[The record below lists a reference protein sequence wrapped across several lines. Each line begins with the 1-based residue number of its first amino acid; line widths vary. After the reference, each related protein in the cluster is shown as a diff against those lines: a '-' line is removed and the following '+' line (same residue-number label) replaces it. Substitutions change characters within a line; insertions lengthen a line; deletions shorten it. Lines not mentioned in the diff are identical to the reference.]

1 MFVQFELDPLEWTG
15 RDDDAGEMDE
25 TIVDWRLPIGMT
37 LVNKVHSST
46 SPITSSNYVSPVHRS
61 ATLVDLERS
70 LAPFSPPTTNLV
82 DSLRYW
88 TEQTPDRTAYYFS
101 DGEEEEITLTYEALD
116 RRARAIGAHLV
127 SLGMR
132 GERVLLLYPPGLDF
146 VSGFMGCLYAG
157 ATAIP
162 AYPPRRNRYMSR
174 IDAISEDAQAKA
186 ALTVAD
192 VADRV
197 QGLLKGAPS
206 LEAATWVATDQIP
219 DAAAD
224 DWEPPTLE
232 PSSLG
237 VLQYTSGSTGNPKG
251 VMLSHGNIIH
261 NCRLIVHSFEANSET
276 VGLSWLPTYHDM
288 GLVGGVLL
296 PLFIGRP
303 NVLMSPMS
311 FLQKPVRWLRGVTK
325 YNITISGGPNFAYD
339 LCVDKITDEELE
351 GLDLSKWLVAFNGA
365 EPIRTTTLNAF
376 IDRFASV
383 GFRRE
388 ACYPCYGMAE
398 TTLIVTG
405 SYRKDPP
412 IIRAFDGAALDEH
425 RVVPA
430 AIDEE
435 GVRELVGCGHVLPE
449 EEVIIVDPESCKRLP
464 EHQVGE
470 IWVRSPSVGQGYWDK
485 PEITKETFQ
494 ATTSRGDGSYL
505 RTGDLG
511 FMDDGELFVTGRL
524 KDLIIVRGVNRYP
537 QDIEQTVERT
547 DPRLQA
553 GAAAAFAVDLNGREC
568 LIVLT
573 EVERTRHKDWSKV
586 IQAIRSN
593 VTREHELPPD
603 VIALVRFGS
612 MPKTSSG
619 KIQRHACR
627 DAFLE
632 DSLPVIARWTA
643 WSGGDESPDERIVIV
658 ESPAATTTSLAAPR
672 DERRQDEVNPKV
684 AEVVMHH
691 VREIAKERAKGM
703 TIDSNIVEMGMDSL
717 ERLQIAHSL
726 EEAFGGRFPEDVL
739 SEIETCREVTL
750 AVQNYIGTE
759 ARIRDLPTSVKRS
772 SREKRD
778 IQPADYQFAE
788 MAEYKRLK
796 QQATLL
802 SFTGLPNPYFTRHEG
817 ITNDRTVV
825 DGRELISWSSYNYLG
840 MSGDPAVTE
849 AAREATTKFGTSVS
863 ASRLVSG
870 EKTIHRELEQGIAG
884 FLGVDDAIAFVG
896 GHSTNETTIGHLF
909 GPGDLILHDALSH
922 NSIMQGAILSGA
934 RRRGF
939 DHNDWKHLGSILEEI
954 RHEYR
959 RVLIVIEGVYSM
971 DGDFPDLTKFVE
983 VKQRHKAFL
992 MVDEAHSI
1000 GTMGATGRGI
1010 SEHFGV
1016 NARSVDIWMGTLSKS
1031 FGTCGGY
1038 IAGCNELV
1046 EYLKYTAPGF
1056 VYSVGLSPPNCA
1068 AALASLR
1075 VLQNEPERVAKVQAN
1090 SRLFLKLAKER
1101 GLNTGFSNNTPVVP
1115 VIIGSSLNALRLS
1128 RALFEDGINVQPILY
1143 PAVEEK
1149 AARLRFFITSMH
1161 TDAQIRRTV
1170 DAAARHLREIDPG
1183 CQSA

>member
-1 MFVQFELDPLEWTG
+1 MKLSNNE
-15 RDDDAGEMDE
+15 E
-25 TIVDWRLPIGMT
+25 TC
-37 LVNKVHSST
+37 T
-46 SPITSSNYVSPVHRS
+46 SATSSSDYVSPTHRRE
-61 ATLVDLERS
+61 ALVNLELS
-70 LAPFSPPTTNLV
+70 LAPYSPPTTNLV

-88 TEQTPDRTAYYFS
+88 TEKTPDRTAFYFS
-101 DGEEEEITLTYEALD
+101 DGEEEEIRLSYEDLD
-116 RRARAIGAHLV
+116 HRARAIGSHLV
-127 SLGMR
+127 SLGLR

-174 IDAISEDAQAKA
+174 IDAISDDAQAKA

-197 QGLLKGAPS
+197 EGLLKEAPS
-206 LEAATWVATDQIP
+206 LQAARWIATDQIP
-219 DAAAD
+219 DDAAEA
-224 DWEPPTLE
+224 WEPPTLNQN
-232 PSSLG
+232 SLAI
-237 VLQYTSGSTGNPKG
+237 LQYTSGSTGNPKG

-261 NCRLIVHSFEANSET
+261 NCRLIVDSFEANSET

-288 GLVGGVLL
+288 GLVGGVLM

-311 FLQKPVRWLRGVTK
+311 FLQKPVRWLRGLTK
-325 YNITISGGPNFAYD
+325 YNVTISGGPNFAYD

-351 GLDLSKWLVAFNGA
+351 GLDLSNWLVAFNGA
-365 EPIRTTTLNAF
+365 EPIRTTTLKAF

-405 SYRKDPP
+405 SHRKDPP

-430 AIDEE
+430 AIDED
-435 GVRELVGCGHVLPE
+435 GARELVGCGHVLPE
-449 EEVIIVDPESCKRLP
+449 EQVIIVDPESRKRLP

-485 PEITKETFQ
+485 PEFSKETFG
-494 ATTSRGDGSYL
+494 ATTSRGDTGYL

-568 LIVLT
+568 LIVMT
-573 EVERTRHKDWSKV
+573 EVERTRHKDWSSV

-593 VTREHELPPD
+593 VAREHELPPD

-627 DAFLE
+627 AAFLE

-643 WSGGDESPDERIVIV
+643 WSGGVEVDGESSVIV
-658 ESPAATTTSLAAPR
+658 ESPPATTTAHAAPR
-672 DERRQDEVNPKV
+672 RALDSLQVEVNPRV
-684 AEVVMHH
+684 ADVVMHH

-703 TIDSNIVEMGMDSL
+703 TIDSNIVEMGLDSL
-717 ERLQIAHSL
+717 ERLQIAHAL
-726 EEAFGGRFPEDVL
+726 EEAFGGRFPEEVL

-750 AVQNYIGTE
+750 AVQTHIGTQ
-759 ARIRDLPTSVKRS
+759 ARIRDLPS
-772 SREKRD
+772 SAERPSHEKRD

-802 SFTGLPNPYFTRHEG
+802 SFTGIPNPYFTRHEG
-817 ITNDRTVV
+817 ITNDRTVIG
-825 DGRELISWSSYNYLG
+825 GRELISWASYNYLG
-840 MSGDPAVTE
+840 MSGDPTVTE

-870 EKTIHRELEQGIAG
+870 EKTIHRELEQGIAN

-939 DHNDWKHLGSILEEI
+939 DHNNWEQLDSILGEI

-959 RVLIVIEGVYSM
+959 RVLVVIEGVYSM
-971 DGDFPDLTKFVE
+971 DGDYPDLTKFVE

-992 MVDEAHSI
+992 MVDEAHSM
-1000 GTMGATGRGI
+1000 GTMGASGRGI

-1016 NARSVDIWMGTLSKS
+1016 DARRVDILMGTLSKS

-1075 VLQNEPERVAKVQAN
+1075 VLQNEPERVAKLQAN
-1090 SRLFLKLAKER
+1090 SRLFLRSAKER
-1101 GLNTGFSNNTPVVP
+1101 GLNTGFSNNTAVVP
-1115 VIIGSSLNALRLS
+1115 VIIGNSLNALRLS

-1161 TDAQIRRTV
+1161 TDEQIRQTV
-1170 DAAARHLREIDPG
+1170 DATARRLHEIDP
-1183 CQSA
+1183 SVKAV

>member
-1 MFVQFELDPLEWTG
+1 MNL
-15 RDDDAGEMDE
+15 A
-25 TIVDWRLPIGMT
+25 
-37 LVNKVHSST
+37 
-46 SPITSSNYVSPVHRS
+46 
-61 ATLVDLERS
+61 RS

-88 TEQTPDRTAYYFS
+88 TEQTPDNTIYCFS
-101 DGEEEEITLTYEALD
+101 DGDGEEIRLSFEALD
-116 RRARAIGAHLV
+116 RRARAIGSHLV
-127 SLGMR
+127 SLGMC
-132 GERVLLLYPPGLDF
+132 GQRVLLLYPPGLDF
-146 VSGFMGCLYAG
+146 VCGFMGCLYAG

-174 IDAISEDAQAKA
+174 INAISEDAQAKA

-197 QGLLKGAPS
+197 QGMLGEAPS
-206 LEAATWVATDQIP
+206 LQAATWVATDQIP
-219 DAAAD
+219 DSAAEA
-224 DWEPPTLE
+224 WEPPTLKD
-232 PSSLG
+232 SSLA

-251 VMLSHGNIIH
+251 VMLSHSNMVH
-261 NCRLIVHSFEANSET
+261 NCRLIVDSFEANSET
-276 VGLSWLPTYHDM
+276 VGMNWLPTYHDM
-288 GLVGGVLL
+288 GLVGGVLI
-296 PLFIGRP
+296 PLFIGRT
-303 NVLMSPMS
+303 NILMSPMS
-311 FLQKPVRWLRGVTK
+311 FLQKPVRWLRGITK
-325 YNITISGGPNFAYD
+325 YNVTISGGPNFAYD

-351 GLDLSKWLVAFNGA
+351 GLDLSSWLVAFNGA
-365 EPIRTTTLNAF
+365 EPIRSTTLNAF

-383 GFRRE
+383 GFRSE

-412 IIRAFDGAALDEH
+412 ILRAFDGDALDEH

-430 AIDEE
+430 AVNEK
-435 GVRELVGCGHVLPE
+435 GARELVGCGHVLPE
-449 EEVIIVDPESCKRLP
+449 EEVIIVDHESRKRLP

-470 IWVRSPSVGQGYWDK
+470 IWVRSQSVGQGYWNK
-485 PEITKETFQ
+485 PELTNETFH
-494 ATTSRGDGSYL
+494 ATTSRGDTGYL

-553 GAAAAFAVDLNGREC
+553 GAAASFAVDLNGREC
-568 LIVLT
+568 LIVMA
-573 EVERTRHKDWSKV
+573 EVERARHKDWSKV
-586 IQAIRSN
+586 IQAIRGN

-603 VIALVRFGS
+603 VIVLVRFGS

-627 DAFLE
+627 AAFLE
-632 DSLPVIARWTA
+632 DALPVIARWTA
-643 WSGGDESPDERIVIV
+643 WSGGEGGTDPESIIV
-658 ESPAATTTSLAAPR
+658 ESTATTTASHAGPRASLASL
-672 DERRQDEVNPKV
+672 QTEVNPHV
-684 AEVVMHH
+684 AEIVLHH
-691 VREIAKERAKGM
+691 VREVAKERAKGM
-703 TIDSNIVEMGMDSL
+703 TLESNIVEMGLDSL
-717 ERLQIAHSL
+717 ERLQIAHAL
-726 EEAFGGRFPEDVL
+726 EDAFGGRFPGDVL

-750 AVQNYIGTE
+750 AVQTHIGTE
-759 ARIRDLPTSVKRS
+759 ARIRDLPASADKPS
-772 SREKRD
+772 HEKRD

-788 MAEYKRLK
+788 MAEYKRLR

-802 SFTGLPNPYFTRHEG
+802 SFTGIPNPYFTRHEG
-817 ITNDRTVV
+817 ITNDRTVI

-840 MSGDPAVTE
+840 MSGDPAVT
-849 AAREATTKFGTSVS
+849 AAACEATTKFGTSVS

-870 EKTIHRELEQGIAG
+870 EKTIHRELEQGIAN
-884 FLGVDDAIAFVG
+884 FLGVDDAIVFVG

-909 GPGDLILHDALSH
+909 GPGDLILHDALAH

-939 DHNDWKHLGSILEEI
+939 DHNDWQQLDAILEEI

-959 RVLIVIEGVYSM
+959 RVLVVIEGVYSM
-971 DGDFPDLTKFVE
+971 DGDYPDLPKFVE
-983 VKQRHKAFL
+983 VKQRHKTFL

-1000 GTMGATGRGI
+1000 GTMGAHGRGI

-1016 NARSVDIWMGTLSKS
+1016 DARAVDMWMGTLSKS

-1038 IAGCNELV
+1038 IAGCKELI

-1075 VLQNEPERVAKVQAN
+1075 ILLNEPQRVAKVQAN
-1090 SRLFLKLAKER
+1090 SKLFLKLAKAA
-1101 GLNTGFSNNTPVVP
+1101 GLNTGFSNDTPVVP
-1115 VIIGSSLNALRLS
+1115 VIIGNSLNALRLS

-1161 TDAQIRRTV
+1161 TDEQIHRTV
-1170 DAAARHLREIDPG
+1170 DAVARCLGEIG
-1183 CQSA
+1183 

>member
-1 MFVQFELDPLEWTG
+1 
-15 RDDDAGEMDE
+15 
-25 TIVDWRLPIGMT
+25 
-37 LVNKVHSST
+37 
-46 SPITSSNYVSPVHRS
+46 
-61 ATLVDLERS
+61 
-70 LAPFSPPTTNLV
+70 LV

-88 TEQTPDRTAYYFS
+88 TEQTPESTAFYFS
-101 DGEEEEITLTYEALD
+101 DGEAEEIRLSYEALD
-116 RRARAIGAHLV
+116 RRARAIGSHLV
-127 SLGMR
+127 ANGLR
-132 GERVLLLYPPGLDF
+132 GERILLLYPPGLDF

-174 IDAISEDAQAKA
+174 IDAISDDAQAKA

-192 VADRV
+192 VGDRV
-197 QGLLKGAPS
+197 QSLLKEAPS
-206 LEAATWVATDQIP
+206 LQAAMWIATDQIP
-219 DAAAD
+219 DSAAD
-224 DWEPPTLE
+224 SWEPPTFE
-232 PSSLG
+232 DSSLA

-251 VMLSHGNIIH
+251 VMLSHSNLIH
-261 NCRLIVHSFEANSET
+261 NCRLIVGSFEANSNT

-288 GLVGGVLL
+288 GLVGGVLM

-303 NVLMSPMS
+303 NVLISPMS
-311 FLQKPVRWLRGVTK
+311 FLQKPVRWLRGITK
-325 YNITISGGPNFAYD
+325 YNVTISGGPNFAYD

-351 GLDLSKWLVAFNGA
+351 GLDLSSWLVAFNGA
-365 EPIRTTTLNAF
+365 EPIRSTTLNAF
-376 IDRFASV
+376 IARFASV
-383 GFRRE
+383 GFRSE
-388 ACYPCYGMAE
+388 AYYPCYGMAE

-405 SYRKDPP
+405 SYRQEPP
-412 IIRAFDGAALDEH
+412 IIRAFDGKALDEH

-430 AIDEE
+430 AVDEE
-435 GVRELVGCGHVLPE
+435 GARELVGCGHVLPD
-449 EEVIIVDPESCKRLP
+449 EEVIIVDPESRKRLP

-470 IWVRSPSVGQGYWDK
+470 VWVRSQSVGQGYWNK
-485 PEITKETFQ
+485 PEITNETFR
-494 ATTSRGDGSYL
+494 ATTSRGDTGYL

-568 LIVLT
+568 LIVMA
-573 EVERTRHKDWSKV
+573 EVERARHKDWSKV
-586 IQAIRSN
+586 IQAIRGS

-603 VIALVRFGS
+603 VITLVRFGS

-627 DAFLE
+627 AAFLE

-643 WSGGDESPDERIVIV
+643 WSGGEEGADQDSIVV
-658 ESPAATTTSLAAPR
+658 ESSATTTASLGGSRASLAAL
-672 DERRQDEVNPKV
+672 QTEVNPLV

-703 TIDSNIVEMGMDSL
+703 TLESNIVEMGMDSL
-717 ERLQIAHSL
+717 ERLQIAHAL

-750 AVQNYIGTE
+750 AVQTHIGTE
-759 ARIRDLPTSVKRS
+759 ARIRDLPS
-772 SREKRD
+772 SADRPRHEKRD

-802 SFTGLPNPYFTRHEG
+802 SFSGIPNPYFTRHEG
-817 ITNDRTVV
+817 ITNDRTTIN
-825 DGRELISWSSYNYLG
+825 GRELISWSSYNYLG
-840 MSGDPAVTE
+840 MSGDPIVTE
-849 AAREATTKFGTSVS
+849 ATREATTKFGTSVS

-870 EKTIHRELEQGIAG
+870 EKTIHRELEQGLAN
-884 FLGVDDAIAFVG
+884 FLGVDDAIVFVG
-896 GHSTNETTIGHLF
+896 GHSTNESTIGHLL
-909 GPGDLILHDALSH
+909 GPGDLILHDALAH

-939 DHNDWKHLGSILEEI
+939 EHNNWEQLDSILSEI

-971 DGDFPDLTKFVE
+971 DGDYPDLPKFVE
-983 VKQRHKAFL
+983 VKQRHKTFL

-1000 GTMGATGRGI
+1000 GTMGAHGRGI

-1016 NARSVDIWMGTLSKS
+1016 DARDVDIWMGTLSKS

-1038 IAGCNELV
+1038 IAGCNELI

-1075 VLQNEPERVAKVQAN
+1075 VLQSEPQRVAKVQAN
-1090 SRLFLKLAKER
+1090 SRLFLKLAKAQ

-1115 VIIGSSLNALRLS
+1115 VIIGNSLNALRLS

-1161 TDAQIRRTV
+1161 TDEQIQRTV
-1170 DAAARHLREIDPG
+1170 DAVARRLRAIAPS
-1183 CQSA
+1183 CVSS

>member
-1 MFVQFELDPLEWTG
+1 
-15 RDDDAGEMDE
+15 
-25 TIVDWRLPIGMT
+25 
-37 LVNKVHSST
+37 
-46 SPITSSNYVSPVHRS
+46 
-61 ATLVDLERS
+61 
-70 LAPFSPPTTNLV
+70 LV

-88 TEQTPDRTAYYFS
+88 TEQTPESTAFYFS
-101 DGEEEEITLTYEALD
+101 DGEAEEIRLSYEALD
-116 RRARAIGAHLV
+116 RRARAIGSHLV
-127 SLGMR
+127 ANGLR
-132 GERVLLLYPPGLDF
+132 GERILLLYPPGLDF

-174 IDAISEDAQAKA
+174 IDAISDDAQAKA

-192 VADRV
+192 VGDRV
-197 QGLLKGAPS
+197 QSLLKEAPS
-206 LEAATWVATDQIP
+206 LQAAMWIATDQIP
-219 DAAAD
+219 DSAAD
-224 DWEPPTLE
+224 SWEPPTFE
-232 PSSLG
+232 DSSLA

-251 VMLSHGNIIH
+251 VMLSHSNLIH
-261 NCRLIVHSFEANSET
+261 NCRLIVGSFEANSNT

-288 GLVGGVLL
+288 GLVGGVLM

-303 NVLMSPMS
+303 NVLISPMS
-311 FLQKPVRWLRGVTK
+311 FLQKPVRWLRGITK
-325 YNITISGGPNFAYD
+325 YNVTISGGPNFAYD

-351 GLDLSKWLVAFNGA
+351 GLDLSSWLVAFNGA
-365 EPIRTTTLNAF
+365 EPIRSTTLNAF
-376 IDRFASV
+376 IARFASV
-383 GFRRE
+383 GFRSE
-388 ACYPCYGMAE
+388 AYYPCYGMAE

-405 SYRKDPP
+405 SYRQEPP
-412 IIRAFDGAALDEH
+412 IIRAFDGKALDEH

-430 AIDEE
+430 AVDEE
-435 GVRELVGCGHVLPE
+435 GARELVGCGHVLPD
-449 EEVIIVDPESCKRLP
+449 EEVIIVDPESRKRLP

-470 IWVRSPSVGQGYWDK
+470 VWVRSQSVGQGYWNK
-485 PEITKETFQ
+485 PEITNETFR
-494 ATTSRGDGSYL
+494 ATTSRGDTGYL

-568 LIVLT
+568 LIVMA
-573 EVERTRHKDWSKV
+573 EVERARHKDWSKV
-586 IQAIRSN
+586 IQAIRGS

-603 VIALVRFGS
+603 VITLVRFGS

-627 DAFLE
+627 AAFFE

-643 WSGGDESPDERIVIV
+643 WSGGEEGADQDSIVV
-658 ESPAATTTSLAAPR
+658 ESSATTTASLGGSRASLAAL
-672 DERRQDEVNPKV
+672 QTEVNPLV

-703 TIDSNIVEMGMDSL
+703 TLESNIVEMGMDSL
-717 ERLQIAHSL
+717 ERLQIAHAL

-750 AVQNYIGTE
+750 AVQTHIGTE
-759 ARIRDLPTSVKRS
+759 ARIRDLPS
-772 SREKRD
+772 SADRPRHEKRD

-802 SFTGLPNPYFTRHEG
+802 SFSGIPNPYFTRHEG
-817 ITNDRTVV
+817 ITNDRTTIN
-825 DGRELISWSSYNYLG
+825 GRELISWSSYNYLG
-840 MSGDPAVTE
+840 MSGDPIVTE
-849 AAREATTKFGTSVS
+849 ATREATTKFGTSVS

-870 EKTIHRELEQGIAG
+870 EKTIHRELEQGLAN
-884 FLGVDDAIAFVG
+884 FLGVDDAIVFVG
-896 GHSTNETTIGHLF
+896 GHSTNESTIGHLL
-909 GPGDLILHDALSH
+909 GPGDLILHDALAH

-939 DHNDWKHLGSILEEI
+939 EHNNWEQLDSILSEI

-971 DGDFPDLTKFVE
+971 DGDYPDLPKFVE
-983 VKQRHKAFL
+983 VKQRHKTFL

-1000 GTMGATGRGI
+1000 GTMGAHGRGI

-1016 NARSVDIWMGTLSKS
+1016 DARDVDIWMGTLSKS

-1038 IAGCNELV
+1038 IAGCNELI

-1075 VLQNEPERVAKVQAN
+1075 VLQSEPQRVAKVQAN
-1090 SRLFLKLAKER
+1090 SRLFLKLAKAQ

-1115 VIIGSSLNALRLS
+1115 VIIGNSLNALRLS

-1161 TDAQIRRTV
+1161 TDEQIQRTV
-1170 DAAARHLREIDPG
+1170 DAVARLLRAIAPS
-1183 CQSA
+1183 CVSS

>member
-1 MFVQFELDPLEWTG
+1 
-15 RDDDAGEMDE
+15 
-25 TIVDWRLPIGMT
+25 
-37 LVNKVHSST
+37 
-46 SPITSSNYVSPVHRS
+46 
-61 ATLVDLERS
+61 
-70 LAPFSPPTTNLV
+70 
-82 DSLRYW
+82 
-88 TEQTPDRTAYYFS
+88 
-101 DGEEEEITLTYEALD
+101 
-116 RRARAIGAHLV
+116 
-127 SLGMR
+127 
-132 GERVLLLYPPGLDF
+132 
-146 VSGFMGCLYAG
+146 
-157 ATAIP
+157 
-162 AYPPRRNRYMSR
+162 
-174 IDAISEDAQAKA
+174 
-186 ALTVAD
+186 
-192 VADRV
+192 
-197 QGLLKGAPS
+197 
-206 LEAATWVATDQIP
+206 
-219 DAAAD
+219 
-224 DWEPPTLE
+224 
-232 PSSLG
+232 
-237 VLQYTSGSTGNPKG
+237 
-251 VMLSHGNIIH
+251 
-261 NCRLIVHSFEANSET
+261 
-276 VGLSWLPTYHDM
+276 
-288 GLVGGVLL
+288 
-296 PLFIGRP
+296 
-303 NVLMSPMS
+303 
-311 FLQKPVRWLRGVTK
+311 
-325 YNITISGGPNFAYD
+325 
-339 LCVDKITDEELE
+339 
-351 GLDLSKWLVAFNGA
+351 
-365 EPIRTTTLNAF
+365 
-376 IDRFASV
+376 
-383 GFRRE
+383 
-388 ACYPCYGMAE
+388 MAE

-405 SYRKDPP
+405 SHRKDPP
-412 IIRAFDGAALDEH
+412 IVRAFDRDALDEH

-430 AIDEE
+430 AVNED
-435 GVRELVGCGHVLPE
+435 GARELVGCGHVLPE
-449 EEVIIVDPESCKRLP
+449 ESVIIVDPESCKPLP

-470 IWVRSPSVGQGYWDK
+470 IWVRGPSVGQGYWDK
-485 PEITKETFQ
+485 PEVTKEMFG
-494 ATTSRGDGSYL
+494 ATTSRGDASYL

-511 FMDDGELFVTGRL
+511 FMDDAELFVTGRL

-586 IQAIRSN
+586 IQAIRGN

-632 DSLPVIARWTA
+632 DSLPVVARWTA
-643 WSGGDESPDERIVIV
+643 WSGGEASGDNGSVIV

-672 DERRQDEVNPKV
+672 ESVESLRADEVNRQV
-684 AEVVMHH
+684 ADVVLYQ

-703 TIDSNIVEMGMDSL
+703 TLDSNIVEMGLDSL

-726 EEAFGGRFPEDVL
+726 EETFGGRFPENVL

-759 ARIRDLPTSVKRS
+759 ARIRDLPASADKP

-778 IQPADYQFAE
+778 IQPADYRFAE

-796 QQATLL
+796 QQAALL
-802 SFTGLPNPYFTRHEG
+802 SFTGIPNPYFTRHEG
-817 ITNDRTVV
+817 ITNDRTVI
-825 DGRELISWSSYNYLG
+825 DGHELISWSSYNYLG
-840 MSGDPAVTE
+840 MSGDPAVSE

-870 EKTIHRELEQGIAG
+870 EKTIHRELEEGIAR
-884 FLGVDDAIAFVG
+884 FLGVDDAIVFVG

-939 DHNDWKHLGSILEEI
+939 DHNDWEHLDSILGEI

-959 RVLIVIEGVYSM
+959 RVLVVIEGVYSM
-971 DGDFPDLTKFVE
+971 DGDYPDLTKFVE
-983 VKQRHKAFL
+983 VKQRHKTFL

-1000 GTMGATGRGI
+1000 GTMGAHGRGI
-1010 SEHFGV
+1010 SEHFGID
-1016 NARSVDIWMGTLSKS
+1016 ARDADIWMGTLSKS

-1038 IAGCNELV
+1038 IAGCNELI

-1068 AALASLR
+1068 AALASLSL
-1075 VLQNEPERVAKVQAN
+1075 LQREPERVARVQAN
-1090 SRLFLKLAKER
+1090 SRLFLRLAKER
-1101 GLNTGFSNNTPVVP
+1101 GLNTGLSNNTPVIP
-1115 VIIGSSLNALRLS
+1115 VIIGNSLNALKLS

-1161 TDAQIRRTV
+1161 TDEQIRQTV
-1170 DAAARHLREIDPG
+1170 DATALRLREIDPS
-1183 CQSA
+1183 CKSA